1 MTRGEGRRQ
10 EDTGTLGSSGPDL
23 TTSGPCSPERGW
35 GAAGAFHGGGG
46 SARAPG
52 QPSWVLQRRFSLRER
67 VTNMP
72 SSR

>member
-46 SARAPG
+46 ISPRPRSAFLGPAEAV
-52 QPSWVLQRRFSLRER
+52 QPAGKGHKHALK
-67 VTNMP
+67 
-72 SSR
+72 